1 MAKPRF
7 RKDLNEVVAEAAEP
21 IRQEAEYKKAP
32 AIAETRSEII
42 ATEINKQMMPRR
54 QVPHAN
60 DERRNAITQIRFQ
73 QSVKDLA
80 MNKAHSMG
88 ISLAEYLRILI
99 LKDNGEM

>member
-1 MAKPRF
+1 MAKQ
-7 RKDLNEVVAEAAEP
+7 KYGDLFGVIAEAAEP
-21 IRQEAEYKKAP
+21 IRQEPEDKKTPAVAELRREK
-32 AIAETRSEII
+32 I

-54 QVPHAN
+54 QVPNAN